1 MANTKKAATK
11 KAATPEVKPSV
22 QEKKQFVISK
32 AMIGKGI
39 TINVTFKN
47 GRTAKYNHDDAV
59 KAMQE
64 QRNLD
69 DMGCWEKYGNY
80 TSSKSI
86 PAPVAGLKE
95 TVYDKSNEIKPEKQ
109 EDKEAA

>member
-1 MANTKKAATK
+1 MAGKAKAATK
-11 KAATPEVKPSV
+11 KAATPEAKPSV

-59 KAMQE
+59 EAMRA
-64 QRNLD
+64 QRSLD

-86 PAPVAGLKE
+86 PAPVAALAD
-95 TVYDKSNEIKPEKQ
+95 TLYDKSNEIKSEKQ
-109 EDKEAA
+109 GDKEAA